1 MAQLLIKFNVIV
13 LQTYKWILFIITQKM
28 TSQSDSNSRVVFQS
42 QTHLLYQLI
51 KMPTDWLQR
60 VYGRLKEEYQMY

>member
-13 LQTYKWILFIITQKM
+13 LQTYKWILFKITQKM